1 MKNEYSECQIKQW
14 SDDCRKI
21 IIEELMN
28 YTKKVKSQI
37 KEIEN

>member
-1 MKNEYSECQIKQW
+1 MKNEHSECQIKQW